1 MGFLD
6 KLFGRKGDRQTVR
19 AKEDEAIADIAC
31 PHGSLVPHWD
41 QLGDMG
47 KTDAVSYY
55 TCESCDQ
62 RFSGEQGQRLMSEAA
77 ERVRVS
83 EEERAQPSEGC
94 GLLPERHKSKH

>member
-77 ERVRVS
+77 AGVPVRG
-83 EEERAQPSEGC
+83 AGGAPPAEGR
-94 GLLPERHKSKH
+94 GILPGARKH

>member
-6 KLFGRKGDRQTVR
+6 RLFGRKGGTETAP
-19 AKEDEAIADIAC
+19 AKEEEWIADVPC

-77 ERVRVS
+77 ERVRVW
-83 EEERAQPSEGC
+83 EEERAQPSEG
-94 GLLPERHKSKH
+94 